1 MLNDVL
7 TIKRLVSRALDEVY
21 SHDLYLIANKVHER
35 SIVFRFS
42 HYLQNLMNSAHEL
55 STYNLDVEY
64 NRNQRQPK
72 RIRNRQRGAYPDVI
86 VHQRGSNTS
95 NLLMIEFKTHWDTT
109 TDDDLE
115 KLKEFTKDDGV
126 YHFPL
131 GLSVVFGE
139 LRDEVII
146 KEVAHGEVLDV

>member
-1 MLNDVL
+1 MLKDVL
-7 TIKRLVSRALDEVY
+7 TIKDLVSRALDEVY
-21 SHDLYLIANKVHER
+21 SNDLYLIANKVHER
-35 SIVFRFS
+35 SIVFRFA
-42 HYLQNLMNSAHEL
+42 HYLQSLMNSSPEL
-55 STYNLDVEY
+55 SLYNLDVEY
-64 NRNQRQPK
+64 NRNHHQPK
-72 RIRNRQRGAYPDVI
+72 RIRTRQRGAYPDVI